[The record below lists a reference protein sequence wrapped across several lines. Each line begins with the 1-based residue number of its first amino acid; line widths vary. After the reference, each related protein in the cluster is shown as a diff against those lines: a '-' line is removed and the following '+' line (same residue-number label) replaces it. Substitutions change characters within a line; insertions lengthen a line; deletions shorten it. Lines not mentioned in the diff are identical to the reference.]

1 MKRGKR
7 VGFQYLAYDE
17 EGNQTTRRGGYEYIV
32 SPYYLVN
39 NFGRYYLLC
48 NYREKYRALQTFRLD
63 YMMNITIKEDWPI
76 KKMADL
82 KDGPKD
88 FSISKYINDHIY
100 LFGGDTVDA
109 LLELDGDRAIV
120 IVKDWFGENAKISH
134 KDEKIYVDVRC
145 NEIALYYWIMQYSDY
160 VKMISPVS
168 LVNKV
173 KEGLINALK
182 RYE

>member
-1 MKRGKR
+1 
-7 VGFQYLAYDE
+7 
-17 EGNQTTRRGGYEYIV
+17 
-32 SPYYLVN
+32 
-39 NFGRYYLLC
+39 
-48 NYREKYRALQTFRLD
+48 
-63 YMMNITIKEDWPI
+63 MNISSLPI
-76 KKMADL
+76 IL
-82 KDGPKD
+82 
-88 FSISKYINDHIY
+88 
-100 LFGGDTVDA
+100 
-109 LLELDGDRAIV
+109 LDGDWAIV